1 MRLLIRFLLKL
12 TGLRSKEGREARYDE
27 IDFEQ
32 KTLTVPG
39 ERMKDGKEF
48 RVPLSSAALGLL
60 DAAGPRRKAGL
71 VFRAPKGGPLADKA
85 LRAVLDGLGVD
96 ATVHGFR
103 SSFRNWAAETPG
115 VERATAEF
123 CLAHRPSGVEGS
135 YWRVDI
141 LEKRRELLEQ
151 WGRFVEG
158 AG

>member
-27 IDFEQ
+27 IDFKQ

-71 VFRAPKGGPLADKA
+71 VFPGAEGRTAGRQGAPQGHGRPRGG
-85 LRAVLDGLGVD
+85 RD
-96 ATVHGFR
+96 ASR
-103 SSFRNWAAETPG
+103 DSP
-115 VERATAEF
+115 
-123 CLAHRPSGVEGS
+123 
-135 YWRVDI
+135 
-141 LEKRRELLEQ
+141 
-151 WGRFVEG
+151 
-158 AG
+158 